1 MLLKIFKKSMK
12 LINLPKLLKKTRVKA
27 GNLTIWNITQNID
40 PINDIRRL
48 FRLMMMM
55 IYLSEQEELLN

>member
-1 MLLKIFKKSMK
+1 MK
-12 LINLPKLLKKTRVKA
+12 LINLLKLLKKTRVKA
-27 GNLTIWNITQNID
+27 DNLTIWNITQNID